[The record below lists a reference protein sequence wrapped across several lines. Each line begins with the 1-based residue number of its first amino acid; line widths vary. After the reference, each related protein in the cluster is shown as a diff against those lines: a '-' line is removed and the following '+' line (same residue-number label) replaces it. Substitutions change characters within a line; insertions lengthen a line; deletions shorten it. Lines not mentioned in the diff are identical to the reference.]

1 MLQSAAPKAQ
11 FLWNNHLTV
20 SAMAK
25 GQRDPWIRVWTKKL
39 ACVELILSGPK
50 GRFTMG
56 RVADLGVEPE
66 FDGSREEI
74 DIIKLRFV
82 TEDDLH
88 RGDLAAFLREHAA
101 AIQSEG

>member
-1 MLQSAAPKAQ
+1 MAQ
-11 FLWNNHLTV
+11 
-20 SAMAK
+20 

-39 ACVELILSGPK
+39 SCVELILSGPK

-66 FDGSREEI
+66 FDGSRAEI
-74 DIIKLRFV
+74 DIIKLRFIA
-82 TEDDLH
+82 EDDLH

-101 AIQSEG
+101 AIQNGDDDRPLFRKKQLAASN